1 MLRKERTFPGEGEKA
16 SVTGRWSHAM
26 KEEELMDRGQKV
38 FQAEGTAYA
47 KLTGLLMS
55 FQVARPQVKARDFL
69 SSTSNQTSTY
79 KPLTKTQGHG
89 KCVNG

>member
-1 MLRKERTFPGEGEKA
+1 MLRKEFTFPGEGQKA
-16 SVTGRWSHAM
+16 SLTGRWSQAV
-26 KEEELMDRGQKV
+26 KEEELIMDQGQKV

-69 SSTSNQTSTY
+69 LQAAKQAHTN
-79 KPLTKTQGHG
+79 H
-89 KCVNG
+89 